1 MLQRSPKDF
10 DALVA
15 LRVKINDRIRT
26 IDELYSIVEI
36 NRYYKGDSTK
46 QALFDFEALF
56 KETETLLNRLSQ
68 TY

>member
-1 MLQRSPKDF
+1 MLQRSPEDF

-26 IDELYSIVEI
+26 IDQLYSIVEI
-36 NRYYKGDSTK
+36 DRYYKADSTK